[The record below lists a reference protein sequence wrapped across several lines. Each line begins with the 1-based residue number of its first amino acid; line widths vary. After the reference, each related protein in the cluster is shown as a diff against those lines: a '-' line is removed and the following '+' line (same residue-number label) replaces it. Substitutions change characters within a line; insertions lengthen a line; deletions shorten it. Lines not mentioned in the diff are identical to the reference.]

1 MVLVSIA
8 NIIQPTKRSRQKNGF
23 GGENTRDWR
32 PGCTAKGS
40 NAGSGGRTIKMMVAL
55 RFGEGFAICEQC
67 EKLNG
72 E

>member
-23 GGENTRDWR
+23 GGENTRDWC

-67 EKLNG
+67 GKLNG